1 MGNKGY
7 GEASRKVV
15 RSYHEPVCSVYTD
28 GKEAIPGIKIPA
40 FKDAG
45 QWLGEMGRHGRRHK
59 VEEKLNTA
67 KIAVIANINAKLP
80 SGSVLRSLAL
90 FLVEKTSHW
99 YVELH
104 RHLDAELLRLT
115 QMGLDKEAL
124 LILLSEEI
132 IILFTLVHN
141 VRKRGQEFSLD
152 CDPKEYMVQS
162 IWLTI
167 ECHNAMDEAIKNGIG
182 SNGAIS
188 AAFVGFLT
196 RQSAAAVA
204 GKSDSKSDA
213 SKQKLE
219 TEVAKALTM
228 AGDAKLAAKNAQSTA
243 DKAKEDLRLAWVKIK
258 DLKN

>member
-1 MGNKGY
+1 
-7 GEASRKVV
+7 
-15 RSYHEPVCSVYTD
+15 
-28 GKEAIPGIKIPA
+28 
-40 FKDAG
+40 
-45 QWLGEMGRHGRRHK
+45 
-59 VEEKLNTA
+59 
-67 KIAVIANINAKLP
+67 
-80 SGSVLRSLAL
+80 
-90 FLVEKTSHW
+90 
-99 YVELH
+99 
-104 RHLDAELLRLT
+104 
-115 QMGLDKEAL
+115 MGLDKEAL

-228 AGDAKLAAKNAQSTA
+228 AGDAKLAAKNAQATA
-243 DKAKEDLRLAWVKIK
+243 DRVKEDLKLAWVKIK